1 MNRTHLCR
9 EHLAQAERHVAT
21 SRRNVEQQREIVVA
35 LARDGRATETAI
47 RLLRQFEALLDLHR
61 QDRERLRSEL
71 AYASLKP
78 S

>member
-9 EHLAQAERHVAT
+9 EHLTQAERHVAT

-47 RLLRQFEALLDLHR
+47 RLLRQFEALLDLHV